1 MPVDNENK
9 KDDLIDV
16 GEADQQ
22 ETEINLDDKGEPEKI
37 ETPAE
42 EKNRSRASL

>member
-16 GEADQQ
+16 GESDQQ
-22 ETEINLDDKGEPEKI
+22 ETEINLDEKGEPEKV
-37 ETPAE
+37 EQVQ
-42 EKNRSRASL
+42 EKK